1 MMSQHSHNSYPIL
14 WSFGIPSLYRC
25 GTHVDDKECKLLAIL
40 SSLAK
45 SPSQV
50 NHPWKALRGVDN
62 KIFIIY
68 NLQFTLLRYCNN
80 ISFILEAVWA
90 TFLCSL
96 VLLLNVSTF
105 PFNSFQSLRS
115 LLSVPSSAG
124 LGYRGLW
131 GSDCFF
137 FDNNELERI
146 LWSFDAQSSI

>member
-1 MMSQHSHNSYPIL
+1 M
-14 WSFGIPSLYRC
+14 
-25 GTHVDDKECKLLAIL
+25 
-40 SSLAK
+40 
-45 SPSQV
+45 
-50 NHPWKALRGVDN
+50 DN
-62 KIFIIY
+62 EIFIIY

-115 LLSVPSSAG
+115 LLSAPRSAG

-146 LWSFDAQSSI
+146 LWSFDAQSSIQLNELSKMLWECWYCLAGLRAALVKVYLEVFLTEAFHIAQYPFHINWNFCTRS